1 MSIVKQLAERGTGK
15 PFRLYEGKLNMVG
28 QHSIDV
34 ESGKSV
40 KGRDPGQQARVAY
53 RVRPKHFETM
63 NET

>member
-1 MSIVKQLAERGTGK
+1 
-15 PFRLYEGKLNMVG
+15 MVG